1 MSLVAVNKTLEDAEW
16 DAQKSIIQEL
26 YISEDKTLDALI
38 QIMSGSHHFRARY
51 HIFWK
56 PLKWTIADFNSKSQY
71 ERHLKRWKMRKNL
84 KNHEWKAVHHHTS
97 KRKIDG
103 KESDLYVDGILIPNK
118 KVRKETSRN
127 SFTSTFDRI
136 TQGSP
141 SPTRLYISCQVFEPL
156 LAPSPKIPD
165 GLVICTPPASGLE
178 TLPVNT
184 LPWFQFAAFLDTAG
198 EIKYANSHVP
208 SVLQRTLCQS
218 GQSTTSNKLDIRS
231 LDITATGDL
240 SQGLVP
246 GASIQSSLN
255 EFQDRRFNMIP
266 AFLYTRGE
274 RSTNNLPPAV
284 LKMLSVL
291 PENTQNNLGRT
302 TQSFAMQIIKLL
314 MFLLSNNHD
323 KHDIKDSIDVDETI
337 LRMMRA
343 HNGQQ
348 YKHLL
353 SHSGPTSEALLE
365 KIFQTALRAQD
376 VEVIR
381 IALAYGI
388 DPTKQRIAFGYKT
401 ITPLQFTSHQGN
413 LEIASMLL
421 NAGADVSGSLFYA
434 VYSAVYSSYPK
445 NPEMVSLLL
454 AKGAHANTEDGDS
467 ALYCGL
473 AKGDVLSARIL
484 ISAGADVTSVY
495 KGGHTT
501 LHLAREDEMVKILLQ
516 AGADV
521 NAVTCYGTTVLELVV
536 QYGSTNTIQSLLDAD
551 LEVFGS
557 AVYFAVDRGDIE
569 ILQILLTAGADI
581 DACFKNSRRTALTR
595 AVENENVSLVKF
607 LLESGADV
615 NGCTLEQDSECSDL
629 LESKGWTYDD
639 CAYSID
645 WEDWKN
651 YTPLQ
656 AASFHQDIEIARTL
670 IEAGANVN
678 MDFAAGTLY
687 EPERFMEDILEDK
700 EKEVEDQVFYGTAL
714 QIAAHQGNMVLI
726 WLFCHAGANVNAPAY
741 RLRGRTALQAAVEN
755 GDHRVIEFLLAAGAD
770 VNAAAAEKDGTTVL
784 AAAIMRQDPHLS
796 NSILKEGANLKDK
809 SAGRSGV
816 TALAAATA
824 NRDVR
829 LVRILLLAGANPL
842 DSAALQAAVANDDT
856 ELTRILLAAQ
866 ANSDDHGEMYYG
878 YLALYRAVLDERHEL
893 VEILLASKIDPSVHV
908 PDATGFVM
916 YLPVTRQWINDVH
929 YHISSSWH
937 VALMSK
943 SLRLVQIFLEA
954 GADPNQIFEERESIG
969 GVQNCLLV
977 ATLEENIPLMQ
988 MLLEAG
994 ADVNVDLGP
1003 NYDGTSTPLSY
1014 AARRGQTDS
1023 VRLLLKAGASTNTPG
1038 KGTFRRT
1045 ALQAAAEYGHEDVVD
1060 ILLEAGADVNA
1071 PPSSCRGV
1079 TALQA
1084 AAIGGFLRMA
1094 RVLVEAG
1101 ADVNAAAAEEKGR
1114 TALAGAAEH
1123 GRIDM
1128 LQYLLNNGANI
1139 DGPGQAQYE
1148 SAIHEAAENGHLSA
1162 CNLLNSHHRRL
1173 YGSS

>member
-1 MSLVAVNKTLEDAEW
+1 
-16 DAQKSIIQEL
+16 
-26 YISEDKTLDALI
+26 
-38 QIMSGSHHFRARY
+38 
-51 HIFWK
+51 
-56 PLKWTIADFNSKSQY
+56 
-71 ERHLKRWKMRKNL
+71 MRKNL

-97 KRKIDG
+97 KRKLDG
-103 KESDLYVDGILIPNK
+103 KESDLYVDGILITNK

-136 TQGSP
+136 AQGSP

-198 EIKYANSHVP
+198 EINYAKSHVP

-266 AFLYTRGE
+266 VFLYTRGE

-314 MFLLSNNHD
+314 MFLLSNNHV

-337 LRMMRA
+337 LRMVRA

-353 SHSGPTSEALLE
+353 SHSGPTSEALSE

-381 IALAYGI
+381 IALDYGI
-388 DPTKQRIAFGYKT
+388 DPNKQRIAFERET
-401 ITPLQFTSHQGN
+401 ITPLQFTSYQCN

-421 NAGADVSGSLFYA
+421 NAGADVSGSLSYA
-434 VYSAVYSSYPK
+434 VYSNYPK

-454 AKGAHANTEDGDS
+454 AKGAHANTADGAS
-467 ALYCGL
+467 ALYRVL
-473 AKGDVLSARIL
+473 ARGDVLSARIL
-484 ISAGADVTSVY
+484 VSAGADVTSVY
-495 KGGHTT
+495 KDGYTT
-501 LHLAREDEMVKILLQ
+501 LHLARKDEMVKILLQ

-521 NAVTCYGTTVLELVV
+521 NAVTCYETTVLELVV

-569 ILQILLTAGADI
+569 ILQILLNAGADI
-581 DACFKNSRRTALTR
+581 DACYENSRRTALTR

-615 NGCTLEQDSECSDL
+615 NGCTLEHDSDCSDL
-629 LESKGWTYDD
+629 LKYDD
-639 CAYSID
+639 YENPISWD
-645 WEDWKN
+645 EYTWKN

-687 EPERFMEDILEDK
+687 EPERFMDDFIEDK
-700 EKEVEDQVFYGTAL
+700 EKEVEDLAFYGTAL
-714 QIAAHQGNMVLI
+714 QIAAHQGNIVLI

-741 RLRGRTALQAAVEN
+741 RWGGRTALQAAVEN
-755 GDHRVIEFLLAAGAD
+755 GNHRVIEFLLAAGAD

-784 AAAIMRQDPHLS
+784 AAAIMRQDLHLS
-796 NSILKEGANLKDK
+796 NSILKEGASLKDK
-809 SAGRSGV
+809 SAGHSGV

-866 ANSDDHGEMYYG
+866 ANSDNHGEMYYG
-878 YLALYRAVLDERHEL
+878 YLALYRAVLGERHEL

-908 PDATGFVM
+908 PDATGFMM
-916 YLPVTRQWINDVH
+916 YLPITRQWINDVH
-929 YHISSSWH
+929 CHISSPWH
-937 VALMSK
+937 IALMSK

-954 GADPNQIFEERESIG
+954 GAD
-969 GVQNCLLV
+969 
-977 ATLEENIPLMQ
+977 
-988 MLLEAG
+988 
-994 ADVNVDLGP
+994 VNVDVGP
-1003 NYDGTSTPLSY
+1003 GYCGTTTPLGY
-1014 AARRGQTDS
+1014 AACNGQTDS

-1071 PPSSCRGV
+1071 PPSSYRGV

-1084 AAIGGFLRMA
+1084 AAIGGFLHMA

-1128 LQYLLNNGANI
+1128 LQYLLDNGANI

-1162 CNLLNSHHRRL
+1162 CNLLKSHHRRL